1 VVRDILG
8 PHKAECSLCVA
19 ENRFHDSN
27 YRHFVAQSVAR
38 QIDTVVLS
46 ATRTHSRPPET
57 EQINATIFLAPD
69 LFQTTC
75 LGA

>member
-1 VVRDILG
+1 V
-8 PHKAECSLCVA
+8 K
-19 ENRFHDSN
+19 NRFHDSN
-27 YRHFVAQSVAR
+27 YRHCVAQNVAR

-46 ATRTHSRPPET
+46 ATRTHSHPPET